1 MNRIIN
7 TFNKNIHL
15 KYRINTTFDYK
26 NNLFL
31 SNRLLSI
38 FKFTSIIEN
47 QKKNDNNNI
56 SQNHKPSTFSLSIIS
71 KLNPYIKLGRYDKP
85 IGWILLF
92 LPCIWGLT
100 ASYPILDYNYFN
112 RVLLFFGGSIIMRS
126 CGCAIND
133 LCDRN
138 FDKQVERTKNRPI
151 AAGQISTNQALAYI
165 AIHFIAGLWIMLQFN
180 IKSIQFG
187 FGIVPLIIIYP
198 LMKRVT
204 YLPQLILGLCFNY
217 GVIIGYVSIFQYENI
232 LNILP
237 LYISGVLWTLIYD
250 TFYAHMDKKDD
261 IKAGIKGTAILFNR
275 HSKNIS
281 YILYLCIF
289 LLYAYYLEKERN
301 KLLSKVNHYIIK
313 DSKEYTTYQS
323 KRIIPYGILFISILH
338 QCRIIYKSDI
348 NKTSDCLKIFKK
360 SSWFGLLM
368 VISLI
373 SNNYINNEFIERL

>member
-1 MNRIIN
+1 MNRIIK
-7 TFNKNIHL
+7 TFNKNAHL
-15 KYRINTTFDYK
+15 KYKINNNLQYK
-26 NNLFL
+26 NTLFL
-31 SNRLLSI
+31 RNRLLSV

-47 QKKNDNNNI
+47 QKENNNKNI
-56 SQNHKPSTFSLSIIS
+56 SQSNKLSNSYLSIIS
-71 KLNPYIKLGRYDKP
+71 KIDPYIKLGRYDKP

-112 RVLLFFGGSIIMRS
+112 KVLLFLGGSVIMRS

-151 AAGQISTNQALAYI
+151 ATGQISTNQALAYI
-165 AIHFIAGLWIMLQFN
+165 SIHFIAGLWIMLQFN
-180 IKSIQFG
+180 IKSIQLG

-261 IKAGIKGTAILFNR
+261 IKAGIKGSALLFNK
-275 HSKNIS
+275 HSKKIS
-281 YILYLCIF
+281 YILYLFIF
-289 LLYAYYLEKERN
+289 LLYAYYLEKERK

-313 DSKEYTTYQS
+313 DNTEYKTYQS
-323 KRIIPYGILFISILH
+323 KIIIPYGILFISIIH
-338 QCRIIYKSDI
+338 QCRIIYKSDM

-360 SSWFGLLM
+360 VLGL
-368 VISLI
+368 V
-373 SNNYINNEFIERL
+373 Y